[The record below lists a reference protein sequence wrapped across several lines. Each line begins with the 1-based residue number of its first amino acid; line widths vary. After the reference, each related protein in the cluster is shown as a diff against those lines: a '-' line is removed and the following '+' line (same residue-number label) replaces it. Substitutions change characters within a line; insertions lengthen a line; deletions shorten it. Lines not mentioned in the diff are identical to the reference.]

1 MPAERMRIGVLCSGR
16 GSNLQA
22 ILDAARDPAYPARVA
37 VVISDNP
44 HAYAIQR
51 AREHAV
57 PAEVIIPAS
66 FPDRIQHDLAVAQR
80 LEEHGVGLVALAGYM
95 RIVSPQFI
103 RCFPGRV
110 MNIHPALLPSF
121 PGLHAQKQAVLYGV
135 KVSGVTVH
143 FVDEGVD
150 TGPIILQIPVA
161 VADEDTEESLSARI
175 LEHEHRAYPE
185 AIRLFAE
192 GRLRVEGR
200 KVRILAGDA

>member
-1 MPAERMRIGVLCSGR
+1 MRDDRLRVGVLCSGR

-22 ILDAARDPAYPARVA
+22 ILDAAMDPAYPAKVVA
-37 VVISDNP
+37 VISDNP
-44 HAYAIQR
+44 RAYALER
-51 AREHAV
+51 ARARGV
-57 PAEVIIPAS
+57 QAEIILPSS

-80 LEEHGVGLVALAGYM
+80 LEEYGVGLVALAGYM
-95 RIVSPQFI
+95 RIVSPEFI
-103 RCFPGRV
+103 RRFPGRV

-150 TGPIILQIPVA
+150 TGPIILQVPVA

-200 KVRILAGDA
+200 RVWIKRP

>member
-1 MPAERMRIGVLCSGR
+1 MSSATTRAPTRSPA
-16 GSNLQA
+16 
-22 ILDAARDPAYPARVA
+22 
-37 VVISDNP
+37 
-44 HAYAIQR
+44 
-51 AREHAV
+51 
-57 PAEVIIPAS
+57 PAS
-66 FPDRIQHDLAVAQR
+66 FPDRIQHDLAAAQR
-80 LEEHGVGLVALAGYM
+80 LKEYGVGLVALSGYM

-103 RCFPGRV
+103 RRFPGRV

-135 KVSGVTVH
+135 KVSGVTVN

-150 TGPIILQIPVA
+150 TGPIILQVPVA
-161 VADEDTEESLSARI
+161 VAEEDTEESLSARI